1 MSVSLRSPARRRAL
15 AAAGTTA
22 VLALGLAA
30 CGADSKDAA
39 MPGMGHGG
47 GGSSASASGTF
58 NNADV
63 TFAQMMIPHHQQAVD
78 MAELA
83 DGRASDPELKVLA
96 TDIEKAQSP
105 EISTMRD
112 WLKSWGKPASPSADS
127 GTPGM
132 DHGGSSTNGSAMPG
146 MMSET
151 DMTGLKAAQ
160 GKDFDRKFTQMM
172 IGHHEGA
179 ITMAQALQNQGRN
192 ADAKKLAGAVVT
204 AQKAEIEK
212 MNKILDRL

>member
-15 AAAGTTA
+15 AAVGTTA

-30 CGADSKDAA
+30 CGPDSKDAA
-39 MPGMGHGG
+39 MPGMGHG

-127 GTPGM
+127 GTPAM